1 MTLKI
6 DKVRKSFGDKIAVD
20 NLNMVV
26 KPGEVMGLIGQNGA
40 GKTTTFRMILNFIS
54 ADQGKIT
61 WQDGP
66 ITQEIKQKI
75 GFLPEER
82 GLYQKMTVEDQIL
95 YFAELHGMKRA
106 DARIKLQ
113 DWMKRLE
120 VVGKP
125 TDKVQTLSKGNA
137 QKIQFIATLIHEP
150 EFLILDEPFTGL
162 DPVNTELLRNEI
174 KRSRDKG
181 AAVIFSN
188 HNMSDV
194 ELLSDHLLMLK
205 GGQTILNG
213 TVEAIR
219 ASYGRTRIYL
229 ESDLP
234 NEELSVITGVESI
247 EKRGSG
253 RSIKISEAEVGREI
267 FQKVAKDGYVQAFVQ
282 SPPSL
287 DEIFRMEAAEN
298 NQENLSARSEEK
310 KKKIKLGL
318 LQKIF
323 TEVVSKEWAFGHLS
337 FHHFC

>member
-6 DKVRKSFGDKIAVD
+6 EKVRKSFGDKIAVD

-54 ADQGKIT
+54 ADQGRIT
-61 WQDGP
+61 WKDGP
-66 ITQEIKQKI
+66 INQEIKQKI

-106 DARIKLQ
+106 DARLKLQ

-125 TDKVQTLSKGNA
+125 KDKVQTLSKGNA

-213 TVEAIR
+213 TVEDIR
-219 ASYGRTRIYL
+219 ASYGRTRVYL
-229 ESDLP
+229 ESDLS
-234 NEELSVITGVESI
+234 NDELSLISGVESI

-253 RSIKISEAEVGREI
+253 RSIKISEANVGREI

-287 DEIFRMEAAEN
+287 DEIFRMEVAEHD
-298 NQENLSARSEEK
+298 QEDLSAKSGVAK
-310 KKKIKLGL
+310 
-318 LQKIF
+318 
-323 TEVVSKEWAFGHLS
+323 
-337 FHHFC
+337 

>member
-6 DKVRKSFGDKIAVD
+6 DKVRKNFGDKIAVD

-54 ADQGKIT
+54 ADQGRIT

-66 ITQEIKQKI
+66 INQEIKQKI

-106 DARIKLQ
+106 DARLKLQ

-125 TDKVQTLSKGNA
+125 MDKVQTLSKGNA

-181 AAVIFSN
+181 SAVIFSN

-213 TVEAIR
+213 TVVDIR
-219 ASYGRTRIYL
+219 ASYGRTRVYL
-229 ESDLP
+229 ESDLS
-234 NEELSVITGVESI
+234 NDELSLISGVESI

-253 RSIKISEAEVGREI
+253 RSIKISEANVGREI

-287 DEIFRMEAAEN
+287 DEIFRMEVAEHD
-298 NQENLSARSEEK
+298 QEDLSAKSGVAK
-310 KKKIKLGL
+310 
-318 LQKIF
+318 
-323 TEVVSKEWAFGHLS
+323 
-337 FHHFC
+337 

>member
-95 YFAELHGMKRA
+95 YFSELHGMKRS

-298 NQENLSARSEEK
+298 NQENLSARSEE
-310 KKKIKLGL
+310 IK
-318 LQKIF
+318 
-323 TEVVSKEWAFGHLS
+323 
-337 FHHFC
+337 

>member
-194 ELLSDHLLMLK
+194 ELLSDRLLMLK

-298 NQENLSARSEEK
+298 NQENLSARSEE
-310 KKKIKLGL
+310 IK
-318 LQKIF
+318 
-323 TEVVSKEWAFGHLS
+323 
-337 FHHFC
+337 

>member
-20 NLNMVV
+20 NLNMLV

-174 KRSRDKG
+174 KRSRDNG

-267 FQKVAKDGYVQAFVQ
+267 FQKVSKEGYVQAFVQ

-287 DEIFRMEAAEN
+287 DEIFQMEVAEN
-298 NQENLSARSEEK
+298 NQENLSARSEE
-310 KKKIKLGL
+310 IK
-318 LQKIF
+318 
-323 TEVVSKEWAFGHLS
+323 
-337 FHHFC
+337 

>member
-267 FQKVAKDGYVQAFVQ
+267 FQKVAKDGYVQTFVQ

-298 NQENLSARSEEK
+298 NQENLSARSEE
-310 KKKIKLGL
+310 IK
-318 LQKIF
+318 
-323 TEVVSKEWAFGHLS
+323 
-337 FHHFC
+337 

>member
-54 ADQGKIT
+54 ADQGRIT
-61 WQDGP
+61 WKDGP
-66 ITQEIKQKI
+66 INQEIKQKI

-106 DARIKLQ
+106 DARLKLQ

-125 TDKVQTLSKGNA
+125 KDKVQTLSKGNA

-205 GGQTILNG
+205 GGQTMNG
-213 TVEAIR
+213 TVEDIR
-219 ASYGRTRIYL
+219 ASYGRTRVYL
-229 ESDLP
+229 ESDLS
-234 NEELSVITGVESI
+234 NDELSLISGVESI

-253 RSIKISEAEVGREI
+253 RSIKISEANVGREI

-287 DEIFRMEAAEN
+287 DEIFRMEVAEHD
-298 NQENLSARSEEK
+298 QEDLSAKSGVAK
-310 KKKIKLGL
+310 
-318 LQKIF
+318 
-323 TEVVSKEWAFGHLS
+323 
-337 FHHFC
+337 

>member
-106 DARIKLQ
+106 DARLKLQ

-234 NEELSVITGVESI
+234 NEELSVIRGVESI

-267 FQKVAKDGYVQAFVQ
+267 FQRVAKDGYVQAFVQ

-298 NQENLSARSEEK
+298 NQENLSARSEE
-310 KKKIKLGL
+310 IK
-318 LQKIF
+318 
-323 TEVVSKEWAFGHLS
+323 
-337 FHHFC
+337 

>member
-6 DKVRKSFGDKIAVD
+6 DKVRKNFGDKIAVD

-54 ADQGKIT
+54 ADQGRIT

-66 ITQEIKQKI
+66 INQEIKQKI

-106 DARIKLQ
+106 DARLKLQ

-125 TDKVQTLSKGNA
+125 MDKVQTLSKGNA

-181 AAVIFSN
+181 SAVIFSN

-213 TVEAIR
+213 TVEDIR
-219 ASYGRTRIYL
+219 ASYGRTRVYL
-229 ESDLP
+229 ESDLS
-234 NEELSVITGVESI
+234 NDELSLISGVESI

-253 RSIKISEAEVGREI
+253 RSIKISEANVGREI

-287 DEIFRMEAAEN
+287 DEIFRMEVAEHD
-298 NQENLSARSEEK
+298 QEDLSAKSGMAK
-310 KKKIKLGL
+310 
-318 LQKIF
+318 
-323 TEVVSKEWAFGHLS
+323 
-337 FHHFC
+337 

>member
-1 MTLKI
+1 
-6 DKVRKSFGDKIAVD
+6 
-20 NLNMVV
+20 MVV

-54 ADQGKIT
+54 ADQGRIT
-61 WQDGP
+61 WKDGP
-66 ITQEIKQKI
+66 INQEIKQKI

-106 DARIKLQ
+106 DARLKLQ

-125 TDKVQTLSKGNA
+125 MDKVQTLSKGNA

-213 TVEAIR
+213 TVEDIR
-219 ASYGRTRIYL
+219 ASYGRTRVYL
-229 ESDLP
+229 ESDLS
-234 NEELSVITGVESI
+234 NDELSLISGVESI

-253 RSIKISEAEVGREI
+253 RSIKISEANVGREI

-287 DEIFRMEAAEN
+287 DEIFRMEVAEHD
-298 NQENLSARSEEK
+298 QEDLSAKSGVAK
-310 KKKIKLGL
+310 
-318 LQKIF
+318 
-323 TEVVSKEWAFGHLS
+323 
-337 FHHFC
+337 

>member
-219 ASYGRTRIYL
+219 ASYGHTRIYL

-298 NQENLSARSEEK
+298 NQENLSARSEE
-310 KKKIKLGL
+310 IK
-318 LQKIF
+318 
-323 TEVVSKEWAFGHLS
+323 
-337 FHHFC
+337 

>member
-54 ADQGKIT
+54 ADQGRIT
-61 WQDGP
+61 WKDGP
-66 ITQEIKQKI
+66 INQEIKQKI

-106 DARIKLQ
+106 DARLKLQ

-125 TDKVQTLSKGNA
+125 MDKVQTLSKGNA

-213 TVEAIR
+213 TVEDIR
-219 ASYGRTRIYL
+219 SSYGRTCVYL
-229 ESDLP
+229 ESDLS
-234 NEELSVITGVESI
+234 NDELSLISGVESI

-253 RSIKISEAEVGREI
+253 RSIKISEANVGREI

-287 DEIFRMEAAEN
+287 DEIFRMEVAEHD
-298 NQENLSARSEEK
+298 QEDLSAKSGVAK
-310 KKKIKLGL
+310 
-318 LQKIF
+318 
-323 TEVVSKEWAFGHLS
+323 
-337 FHHFC
+337 

>member
-6 DKVRKSFGDKIAVD
+6 DKVQKNFGTKIAVD
-20 NLNMVV
+20 HLNMII

-40 GKTTTFRMILNFIS
+40 GKTTTFRMILNFIPT
-54 ADQGKIT
+54 DQGKIT
-61 WQDGP
+61 WQGAP

-106 DARIKLQ
+106 DARLKLQ

-120 VVGKP
+120 VVGKS

-213 TVEAIR
+213 TVEDIR
-219 ASYGRTRIYL
+219 ASYGRTRVYL
-229 ESDLP
+229 ESDLS
-234 NEELSVITGVESI
+234 NDELSLISGVESI

-253 RSIKISEAEVGREI
+253 RSIKISEANVGREI

-287 DEIFRMEAAEN
+287 DEIFRMEVAEH
-298 NQENLSARSEEK
+298 NQEDLSAKSGVAK
-310 KKKIKLGL
+310 
-318 LQKIF
+318 
-323 TEVVSKEWAFGHLS
+323 
-337 FHHFC
+337 

>member
-1 MTLKI
+1 
-6 DKVRKSFGDKIAVD
+6 
-20 NLNMVV
+20 MVV

-150 EFLILDEPFTGL
+150 EFLILDEPFTGI

-194 ELLSDHLLMLK
+194 ELFSDHLLMLK
-205 GGQTILNG
+205 GGKTILNG

-298 NQENLSARSEEK
+298 NQENLSARSEE
-310 KKKIKLGL
+310 IK
-318 LQKIF
+318 
-323 TEVVSKEWAFGHLS
+323 
-337 FHHFC
+337 

>member
-125 TDKVQTLSKGNA
+125 TDKVQTLSKWNA

-174 KRSRDKG
+174 KRSCDKG

-219 ASYGRTRIYL
+219 DSYGRTRIYL

-298 NQENLSARSEEK
+298 NQENLSARSEE
-310 KKKIKLGL
+310 IK
-318 LQKIF
+318 
-323 TEVVSKEWAFGHLS
+323 
-337 FHHFC
+337 

>member
-162 DPVNTELLRNEI
+162 DPVNTELLRTEI
-174 KRSRDKG
+174 KRSRDSG

-298 NQENLSARSEEK
+298 NQENLSARSEE
-310 KKKIKLGL
+310 IK
-318 LQKIF
+318 
-323 TEVVSKEWAFGHLS
+323 
-337 FHHFC
+337 

>member
-54 ADQGKIT
+54 ADQGRIT
-61 WQDGP
+61 WKDGP
-66 ITQEIKQKI
+66 INQEIKQKI

-106 DARIKLQ
+106 DARLKLQ

-125 TDKVQTLSKGNA
+125 MDKVQTLSKGNA

-213 TVEAIR
+213 TVEDIR
-219 ASYGRTRIYL
+219 ASYGRTRVYL
-229 ESDLP
+229 ESDLS
-234 NEELSVITGVESI
+234 NDELSLISGVESI

-253 RSIKISEAEVGREI
+253 RSIKISEANVGREI

-287 DEIFRMEAAEN
+287 DEIFRMEVAEHD
-298 NQENLSARSEEK
+298 QEDLSS
-310 KKKIKLGL
+310 ILCL
-318 LQKIF
+318 
-323 TEVVSKEWAFGHLS
+323 
-337 FHHFC
+337 

>member
-162 DPVNTELLRNEI
+162 DPVNTELLRSEI

-298 NQENLSARSEEK
+298 NQENLSARSEE
-310 KKKIKLGL
+310 IK
-318 LQKIF
+318 
-323 TEVVSKEWAFGHLS
+323 
-337 FHHFC
+337 

>member
-6 DKVRKSFGDKIAVD
+6 DKVRKNFGDKIAVD

-40 GKTTTFRMILNFIS
+40 GKTTTFRMIINFIS
-54 ADQGKIT
+54 ADQGRIT
-61 WQDGP
+61 WKDGP
-66 ITQEIKQKI
+66 INQEIKQKI

-95 YFAELHGMKRA
+95 YFAELHGMKRV
-106 DARIKLQ
+106 DARLKLQ

-125 TDKVQTLSKGNA
+125 MDKVQTLSKGNA

-213 TVEAIR
+213 TVEDIR
-219 ASYGRTRIYL
+219 ASYGRTRVYL
-229 ESDLP
+229 ESDLS
-234 NEELSVITGVESI
+234 NDELSLISGVESI

-253 RSIKISEAEVGREI
+253 RSIKISEANVGREI

-287 DEIFRMEAAEN
+287 DEIFRMEVAEHD
-298 NQENLSARSEEK
+298 QEDLSAKSGVAK
-310 KKKIKLGL
+310 
-318 LQKIF
+318 
-323 TEVVSKEWAFGHLS
+323 
-337 FHHFC
+337 

>member
-54 ADQGKIT
+54 ADQGRIT

-66 ITQEIKQKI
+66 INQEIKQKI

-106 DARIKLQ
+106 DARLKLQ

-120 VVGKP
+120 VVGEP
-125 TDKVQTLSKGNA
+125 MDKVQTLSKGNA

-181 AAVIFSN
+181 SAVIFSN

-213 TVEAIR
+213 TVEDIR
-219 ASYGRTRIYL
+219 ASYGRTRVYL
-229 ESDLP
+229 ESDLS
-234 NEELSVITGVESI
+234 NDELSLISGVESI

-253 RSIKISEAEVGREI
+253 RSIKISEANVGREI

-287 DEIFRMEAAEN
+287 DEIFRMEVAEHD
-298 NQENLSARSEEK
+298 QEDLSAKSGVAK
-310 KKKIKLGL
+310 
-318 LQKIF
+318 
-323 TEVVSKEWAFGHLS
+323 
-337 FHHFC
+337 

>member
-95 YFAELHGMKRA
+95 YFAELHGMKRS

-174 KRSRDKG
+174 KRSRNKG

-298 NQENLSARSEEK
+298 NQENLSARSEE
-310 KKKIKLGL
+310 IK
-318 LQKIF
+318 
-323 TEVVSKEWAFGHLS
+323 
-337 FHHFC
+337 

>member
-6 DKVRKSFGDKIAVD
+6 DKVRKNFGDKIAVD

-54 ADQGKIT
+54 ADQGRIT
-61 WQDGP
+61 WKDGP
-66 ITQEIKQKI
+66 INQEIKQKI

-106 DARIKLQ
+106 DARLKLQ

-125 TDKVQTLSKGNA
+125 MDKVQTLSKGNA

-213 TVEAIR
+213 TVEDIR
-219 ASYGRTRIYL
+219 ASYGRTRVYL
-229 ESDLP
+229 ESDLS
-234 NEELSVITGVESI
+234 NDELSLISGVESI

-253 RSIKISEAEVGREI
+253 RSIKISEANVGREI

-287 DEIFRMEAAEN
+287 DEIFRMEVAEHD
-298 NQENLSARSEEK
+298 QEDLSAKSGVAK
-310 KKKIKLGL
+310 
-318 LQKIF
+318 
-323 TEVVSKEWAFGHLS
+323 
-337 FHHFC
+337 

>member
-120 VVGKP
+120 VGGKP

-298 NQENLSARSEEK
+298 NQENLSARSEE
-310 KKKIKLGL
+310 IK
-318 LQKIF
+318 
-323 TEVVSKEWAFGHLS
+323 
-337 FHHFC
+337 

>member
-125 TDKVQTLSKGNA
+125 MDKVQTLSKGNA

-213 TVEAIR
+213 TVEDIR
-219 ASYGRTRIYL
+219 ASYGRTRVYL
-229 ESDLP
+229 ESDLS
-234 NEELSVITGVESI
+234 NDELSLISGVESI

-253 RSIKISEAEVGREI
+253 RSIKISEANVGREI

-287 DEIFRMEAAEN
+287 DEIFRMEVAEHD
-298 NQENLSARSEEK
+298 QEDLSAKSGVAK
-310 KKKIKLGL
+310 
-318 LQKIF
+318 
-323 TEVVSKEWAFGHLS
+323 
-337 FHHFC
+337 

>member
-54 ADQGKIT
+54 VDQGKIT

-298 NQENLSARSEEK
+298 NQENLSARSEE
-310 KKKIKLGL
+310 IK
-318 LQKIF
+318 
-323 TEVVSKEWAFGHLS
+323 
-337 FHHFC
+337 

>member
-6 DKVRKSFGDKIAVD
+6 DKVRKNFGDKIAVD

-54 ADQGKIT
+54 ADQGRIT

-66 ITQEIKQKI
+66 INQEIKQKI

-106 DARIKLQ
+106 DARLKLQ

-125 TDKVQTLSKGNA
+125 MDKVQTLSKGNA

-298 NQENLSARSEEK
+298 NQENLSARSEE
-310 KKKIKLGL
+310 IK
-318 LQKIF
+318 
-323 TEVVSKEWAFGHLS
+323 
-337 FHHFC
+337 

>member
-174 KRSRDKG
+174 KRSRDSG

-229 ESDLP
+229 ESELP

-287 DEIFRMEAAEN
+287 DEIFRMEATEN
-298 NQENLSARSEEK
+298 NQENLSARSEE
-310 KKKIKLGL
+310 IK
-318 LQKIF
+318 
-323 TEVVSKEWAFGHLS
+323 
-337 FHHFC
+337 

>member
-95 YFAELHGMKRA
+95 YFAELHGMKRL

-234 NEELSVITGVESI
+234 NEELSVIKGVESI
-247 EKRGSG
+247 EKRGNG

-298 NQENLSARSEEK
+298 NQENLSARSEE
-310 KKKIKLGL
+310 IK
-318 LQKIF
+318 
-323 TEVVSKEWAFGHLS
+323 
-337 FHHFC
+337 

>member
-267 FQKVAKDGYVQAFVQ
+267 FQKVAKDGYGQAFVQ

-298 NQENLSARSEEK
+298 NQENLSARSEE
-310 KKKIKLGL
+310 IK
-318 LQKIF
+318 
-323 TEVVSKEWAFGHLS
+323 
-337 FHHFC
+337 

>member
-20 NLNMVV
+20 NLNMLV

-125 TDKVQTLSKGNA
+125 TDKVQNLSKGNA

-174 KRSRDKG
+174 KRSRDNG

-267 FQKVAKDGYVQAFVQ
+267 FQKVSKEGYVQAFVQ

-287 DEIFRMEAAEN
+287 DEIFRMEVAEN
-298 NQENLSARSEEK
+298 NQENLSARSEE
-310 KKKIKLGL
+310 IK
-318 LQKIF
+318 
-323 TEVVSKEWAFGHLS
+323 
-337 FHHFC
+337 

>member
-205 GGQTILNG
+205 GGQTIFNG

-298 NQENLSARSEEK
+298 NQENLSARSEE
-310 KKKIKLGL
+310 IK
-318 LQKIF
+318 
-323 TEVVSKEWAFGHLS
+323 
-337 FHHFC
+337 